1 MNILFSPY
9 FLSQF
14 RPLFHSPIRLGL
26 SLLATASLA
35 LGQTQESKLM
45 EARTVKLATATM
57 GYRLFKPKNYSASQK
72 YPIVV
77 SLHGVGERGTDNTRQ
92 VDYEDLAHPWIEDSI
107 QARVPH
113 FVMIPQCPPDPM
125 TWTSGGTGG
134 KVSEA
139 GKGILDALETLKKEF
154 SLDTNRFY
162 ITGLSMGGAGA
173 YHMLATNPGYFAAA
187 ATCAAG
193 GDTNAIANIA
203 KTPIWHSHGSLDGN
217 PPAGRRMANALEGR
231 GIKVVRFVSQA
242 AITAPSLN
250 AYSNALK
257 NGTKAED
264 LCFKNPTPP
273 VTYDSLKKAVEGGA
287 DYLYS
292 ELTGGDHR
300 SGWMI
305 AWHNPLMAKW
315 MFSKVKGGSTTS
327 IAPKALVTRR
337 EGNRT
342 TLVFGPI
349 STVGDGRVFS
359 PLGRRSD
366 ARDLAGSQAVGRM
379 LLIAPA
385 R

>member
-1 MNILFSPY
+1 MNILFRPMLRSP
-9 FLSQF
+9 F
-14 RPLFHSPIRLGL
+14 RLGL
-26 SLLATASLA
+26 TLLSAASVA
-35 LGQTQESKLM
+35 MGQTQESKLM
-45 EARTVKLATATM
+45 EARTVKIASTTM

-113 FVMIPQCPPDPM
+113 FIMIPQCPPDPL
-125 TWTSGGTGG
+125 TWGGMGGSGTL
-134 KVSEA
+134 SET
-139 GKGILDALETLKKEF
+139 GKGIMDALEKLKQEF
-154 SLDTNRFY
+154 SLDTNRIY
-162 ITGLSMGGAGA
+162 ITGLSMGGAGT
-173 YHMLATNPGYFAAA
+173 YHLLAMKPGYFAAA
-187 ATCAAG
+187 APCAAG
-193 GDTNAIANIA
+193 GDTTAILNIT

-217 PPAGRRMANALEGR
+217 PPAGRRMANAMEGR

-250 AYSNALK
+250 AYSTALK
-257 NGTKAED
+257 NGTKPED
-264 LCFKNPTPP
+264 LCFKNPTGP

-315 MFSKVKGGSTTS
+315 MFSKVKGGSTVS
-327 IAPKALVTRR
+327 LAPKALVARR

-342 TLVFGPI
+342 TLVFGPL
-349 STVGDGRVFS
+349 SEVGEGRAFS
-359 PLGRRSD
+359 PLGRRFD
-366 ARDLAGSQAVGRM
+366 ARTPGSGTTGRITI
-379 LLIAPA
+379 LQPA

>member
-1 MNILFSPY
+1 M
-9 FLSQF
+9 
-14 RPLFHSPIRLGL
+14 
-26 SLLATASLA
+26 
-35 LGQTQESKLM
+35 GQSQESKLM
-45 EARTVKLATATM
+45 EARTVKLTTATM

-77 SLHGVGERGTDNTRQ
+77 SLHGVGERGTNNTSQ
-92 VDYEDLAHPWIEDSI
+92 VDLEDLAHPWIEDSI

-113 FVMIPQCPPDPM
+113 FIMIPQCPPDPI
-125 TWTSGGTGG
+125 TWTSGATGG

-154 SLDTNRFY
+154 SLDTNRIY
-162 ITGLSMGGAGA
+162 ITGLSMGGAGT

-187 ATCAAG
+187 APCAAG
-193 GDTNAIANIA
+193 GDTNAIVNIT

-217 PPAGRRMANALEGR
+217 PPGGRRMANAMEGR

-242 AITAPSLN
+242 AITSPSLN
-250 AYSNALK
+250 AYSTALK

-287 DYLYS
+287 NYLYS

-315 MFSKVKGGSTTS
+315 MFSKVKGSPPVS
-327 IAPKALVTRR
+327 LAPKALVARR

-342 TLVFGPI
+342 TLVFGPL
-349 STVGDGRVFS
+349 SDVGEGRLFS
-359 PLGRRSD
+359 PLGRRFD
-366 ARDLAGSQAVGRM
+366 ARNAAGSGAMGRM
-379 LLIAPA
+379 TLIQPA